1 VEGSWPDDRGVAILS
16 FPSLRDAEL
25 WKDSVPEIRQHDW
38 LDGVDFVIVPI
49 TSLPRQYMHYTLH
62 SYLSYKYVNIIT
74 SANKAEVMWHYYRE
88 VHRKLAVGNS
98 DLVDTNR
105 IKSQLESNFREVKS
119 SRLTLTWGPFHSN
132 KGQGSCSSLGSTWG
146 HYSLK

>member
-1 VEGSWPDDRGVAILS
+1 MIEVLLFCHFQACVMQNCGKTVCQKSASTIGWTAWT
-16 FPSLRDAEL
+16 SLL
-25 WKDSVPEIRQHDW
+25 Y
-38 LDGVDFVIVPI
+38 VPI